1 MPPLENINY
10 WLCLL
15 FFVVPGM
22 IIFSIR
28 TLFVPV
34 YDRNGASNIFRFL
47 MYSSWNLLI
56 ALPLI
61 SCFRP
66 DIFRLDKFNIFENIG
81 LVVLYLFALPIVEG
95 LLWSYLNT
103 KKVNYKII
111 RPFFEKFLHLN
122 IINPAPTAWDS
133 LFYDDKER
141 IIEVVFNDDD
151 RVYGFWGT
159 NSYVSSENETRD
171 LYLEY
176 TLTKNEDGTFD
187 KVESNE
193 GLLINENKIKQM
205 IFHKIDT
212 ERDKKFKKLYY
223 ECSKIKKENKSLLE
237 ENEKLKNEIIALTD
251 DRKENKNGF

>member
-1 MPPLENINY
+1 MPPLQNVNY

-15 FFVVPGM
+15 FFIVPGM

-28 TLFVPV
+28 SLFIPV

-61 SCFRP
+61 SYFRP
-66 DIFRLDKFNIFENIG
+66 DLFKVDSFNIFENIG
-81 LVVLYLFALPIVEG
+81 IVILYLFILPILEG
-95 LLWSYLNT
+95 LAWSYINT
-103 KKVNYKII
+103 KKFNCKII
-111 RPFFEKFLHLN
+111 RPFFEKVLHLN

-141 IIEVVFNDDD
+141 IIEVVFNDNTSI
-151 RVYGFWGT
+151 YGFWGT
-159 NSYVSSENETRD
+159 NSYVSSENDTRD

-176 TLTKNEDGTFD
+176 ELKRNEDDTFD
-187 KVESNE
+187 KIDSNE
-193 GLLINENKIKQM
+193 GLLINETKIKQM

-212 ERDKKFKKLYY
+212 ERDKKFKKLYH
-223 ECSKIKKENKSLLE
+223 ECLKIKKENKYLKE
-237 ENEKLKNEIIALTD
+237 ENKDLKDKIIQFTEEKK
-251 DRKENKNGF
+251 G